1 MLKLLF
7 LFIGLQMF
15 PSTNELAALR
25 KQLDKAANDS
35 KLADQFN
42 ARFKNQDENKTAPV
56 LLGFKAISEMIQAKH
71 AFNPISKVSHFKKG
85 KRLLELAIAKDPQHP
100 ELIFFRYTTQV
111 NVPAM
116 LNYSANLKA
125 DRQLLVIFLKA
136 DAKAPKDP
144 DLHKR
149 IKKYLITDKPGSAAE
164 TEMLKNL

>member
-1 MLKLLF
+1 ML
-7 LFIGLQMF
+7 
-15 PSTNELAALR
+15 PTTAELVEMR

-35 KLADQFN
+35 KVADQFN
-42 ARFKNQDENKTAPV
+42 ARFKDVDEKKAAPV

-85 KRLLELAIAKDPQHP
+85 KKLLELAIAKDSQQP

-111 NVPAM
+111 NVPSM

-125 DRQLLVIFLKA
+125 DRQVLVNFLKA

-144 DLHKR
+144 DLHRR